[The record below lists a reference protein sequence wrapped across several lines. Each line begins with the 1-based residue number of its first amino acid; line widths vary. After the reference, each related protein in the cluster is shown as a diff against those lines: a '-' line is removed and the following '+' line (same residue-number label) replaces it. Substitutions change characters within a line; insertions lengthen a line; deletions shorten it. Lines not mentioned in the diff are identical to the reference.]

1 MIMRAAAYYRRSTD
15 RQERS
20 IDDQRKAVET
30 YATENDF
37 DIVKEYVDDGISGAL
52 AAKRQSFLK
61 MVEDSTSGDFEA
73 VLVYDISRFGR
84 MDNDETGHYRFLL
97 GENGVTVV
105 YTQDDLG
112 DGDTAE
118 MVRPLLQ
125 QQKHMFL
132 IHLAR
137 DVSRG
142 QASTAEQGRSVGG
155 RAPYGFKRA
164 LVDANGSVAQVLE
177 RGEKK
182 TSDRHKV
189 TLVPGDAGE
198 VAVVRDIFRRF
209 LNGSGYRAIAT
220 SLNERG
226 IPSARGGAWSSTT
239 IRDILLNQR
248 YAGDAVWN
256 RRPKGKFY
264 GVRGGRPERK
274 PRRARQRVKR
284 NDPVDWIVV
293 RDAHPAIV
301 DRAQFEAAQR
311 RIKNTG
317 GNDGYSVRN
326 RVSSYPLSGLLYCA
340 CGNKLWGQSHR
351 RRDHRGD
358 RVEYR
363 YYGCSGGQTGRV
375 PGHKVV
381 VPADRIERFI
391 VRKVREVY
399 EGIDLRAEVRRALRA
414 IGAGEREDDTEEAEA
429 LRQEIARTDRAL
441 ASASR
446 RVLLAADDETAK
458 GIAAEA
464 AKLRRERPTLV
475 ARLDALDT
483 TPAPAAQDIEDAV
496 ERHLANIRN
505 LEATYAAAPLDQKK
519 ARLEEWLATA
529 DGEIGPVVLC
539 LERDESGKRARSR
552 LLGGTMGIAPIAGPE
567 LLGVS
572 WCRRGDSNPH
582 ERKAH

>member
-1 MIMRAAAYYRRSTD
+1 MRAAAYYRRSTD
-15 RQERS
+15 RQEQS

-30 YATENDF
+30 YADENGF
-37 DIVKEYVDDGISGAL
+37 EIVREYVDDGISGAL
-52 AAKRQSFLK
+52 AAKRESFLK
-61 MVEDSTSGDFEA
+61 MVEDSASGDFEA
-73 VLVYDISRFGR
+73 ILVYDISRFGR

-97 GENGVTVV
+97 SGNGVDVV

-142 QASTAEQGRSVGG
+142 QASTAEQGRFVGG

-164 LVDANGSVAQVLE
+164 LVDADGSVVQVLE

-189 TLVPGDAGE
+189 ALVPGDAGE
-198 VAVVRDIFRRF
+198 LAVVRDIFRRF
-209 LNGSGYRAIAT
+209 LNGLGYRAIAA
-220 SLNERG
+220 SLNERS
-226 IPSARGGAWSSTT
+226 IPSARGGAWSSST
-239 IRDILLNQR
+239 IRGILLNQR

-264 GVRGGRPERK
+264 GVRDGRPERK
-274 PRRARQRVKR
+274 PRRARQRVER
-284 NDPVDWIVV
+284 NDPSDWIVV
-293 RDAHPAIV
+293 KDAHPAIV

-311 RIKNTG
+311 RIKSTG
-317 GNDGYSVRN
+317 QNDGHSVRS

-340 CGNKLWGQSHR
+340 CGNRLWGQSHR
-351 RRDHRGD
+351 RRDHRGN

-381 VPADRIERFI
+381 VPADQLERFI
-391 VRKVREVY
+391 VRKVREIY
-399 EGIDLRAEVRRALRA
+399 EAVDIRAEVQRALRV
-414 IGAGEREDDTEEAEA
+414 IGAATQEDSSEEAEA

-441 ASASR
+441 ASAGR
-446 RVLLAADDETAK
+446 RVLLADDDETAK

-464 AKLRRERPTLV
+464 ARLRRERPSLV
-475 ARLDALDT
+475 AKLDALDT
-483 TPAPAAQDIEDAV
+483 TPAPVAQDIEDAV

-505 LEATYAAAPLDQKK
+505 LEATYAAAPLEEKR
-519 ARLEEWLATA
+519 ACLEEWLATA
-529 DGEIGPVVLC
+529 DGEIGPVVLY

-552 LLGGTMGIAPIAGPE
+552 LLGGTMGVAPIAAPE

-582 ERKAH
+582 DR